1 MWLVCDIGIGYEIS
15 LFIFRIKMGKICII
29 IKYVIDFYFFV
40 CVFLDYVIIE
50 LLVNGKF
57 SDVRIFL

>member
-1 MWLVCDIGIGYEIS
+1 
-15 LFIFRIKMGKICII
+15 MGKICII

-50 LLVNGKF
+50 LLINGKF